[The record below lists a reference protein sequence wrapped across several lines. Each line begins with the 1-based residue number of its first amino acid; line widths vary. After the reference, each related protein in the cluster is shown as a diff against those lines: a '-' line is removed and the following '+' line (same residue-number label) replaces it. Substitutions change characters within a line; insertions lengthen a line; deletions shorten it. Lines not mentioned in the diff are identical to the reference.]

1 MYTHISEDIRFAEDL
16 HTVVDHPDFSAL
28 DALYEGRTVRFGD
41 YHVHSDS
48 GGKSDGK
55 TTPEQ
60 WLQAM
65 EKLKLDFVGLMD
77 HKQVRHMYLDSF
89 DPKRFLCGTEPAGK
103 WNDPEVKFHYLMIL
117 PERECLVRV
126 LEKFPDVFE
135 FTGGTEGTFVYNR
148 IDKARFL
155 EVCRVVQEEGG
166 VVVHAHPKQVME
178 SDEPMDY
185 WFGDGMVMEIIYAMG
200 TSEILNPDTV
210 NNYKLWLQLLERG
223 CRPIQTAT
231 SDCHTQPDNAA
242 LNAVYVPEEDGKIY
256 VDYLRRGDLNAG
268 FMGIK
273 MSMDSASMGSVAAY
287 QPGRQ
292 LYISLED
299 IHPAHAREAERYRL
313 DVITDRGMAYS
324 GEFQLP
330 FRVALQVQD
339 RKFYRAVVIRC
350 SDGVPAA
357 IGNPIWMEI

>member
-1 MYTHISEDIRFAEDL
+1 MYTHISEDIRFADDR
-16 HTVVDHPDFSAL
+16 HTVVAQPDFSVL
-28 DALYEGRTVRFGD
+28 DALYQGRTLCFGD

-60 WLQAM
+60 WLRAM
-65 EKLKLDFVGLMD
+65 EELKIDFVGLMD

-89 DPKRFLCGTEPAGK
+89 DTARFLCGTEPAGK
-103 WNDPEVKFHYLMIL
+103 WLDPELNFHYLMIV

-148 IDKARFL
+148 IEKARFQ
-155 EVCRVVQEEGG
+155 EVFRAVQAEGG

-178 SDEPMDY
+178 SEEAMDY
-185 WFGDGMVMEIIYAMG
+185 WFGDGMVMEIIYAIA
-200 TSEILNPDTV
+200 TSEVLNRDTV

-242 LNAVYVPEEDGKIY
+242 LNAVYVPQKEGKTY
-256 VDYLRRGDLNAG
+256 VEYLRKGDLNAG
-268 FMGIK
+268 FLGIK
-273 MSMDSASMGSVAAY
+273 MAIDQYPVGAVVKY
-287 QPGRQ
+287 RPGRQ
-292 LYISLED
+292 LQISLED
-299 IHPAHAREAERYRL
+299 IHPAHARAAERYRL
-313 DVITDRGMAYS
+313 DVLTDRGMAYS

-330 FRVALQVQD
+330 FRVALEVQD
-339 RKFYRAVVIRC
+339 RRFYRVVVIRC

-357 IGNPIWMEI
+357 IGNPIWLET